1 MGFPRTPFLTVA
13 ENLSLYRQPQAGNIA
28 VPCFSMLLFA
38 LGRFDDKLGAQGIAQ
53 LAAIQY
59 QMVVM
64 AVAPL
69 FAGIVVVIGM
79 TAVVLF
85 GNDF

>member
-1 MGFPRTPFLTVA
+1 
-13 ENLSLYRQPQAGNIA
+13 
-28 VPCFSMLLFA
+28 MLLFA

-69 FAGIVVVIGM
+69 FAD
-79 TAVVLF
+79 
-85 GNDF
+85 NK

>member
-1 MGFPRTPFLTVA
+1 
-13 ENLSLYRQPQAGNIA
+13 
-28 VPCFSMLLFA
+28 MLLFA

-59 QMVVM
+59 QVVVM

-85 GNDF
+85 GNDLLQLRRVRAAGKLAGRTARCTASAW